1 MRTELQET
9 TIKEKYFFF
18 KLVYIIHA
26 FLNKI
31 LQGVSYILR
40 IIITFLTGFLL
51 ILTLIGIFG
60 RFLGIDTSWVVE
72 LSVFTFVIIISLGL
86 MLAQKNRS
94 HLRITAFVEKL
105 SPKKQRITIVF
116 SELFTLVGLII
127 IANKGYFHAINS
139 LNISTSTLSH
149 YLSVGHFYIFFPL
162 GVFFI
167 ALYTFNF
174 MLGILIYPENVMKWL
189 TGE

>member
-9 TIKEKYFFF
+9 TIKEKSFFF
-18 KLVYIIHA
+18 KLVYIIHT

-31 LQGVSYILR
+31 LQGVNYILS
-40 IIITFLTGFLL
+40 IIVRFLVGLLL

-60 RFLGIDTSWVVE
+60 RFLGIDTSWVIE
-72 LSVFTFVIIISLGL
+72 LSVFIFVINISLGL
-86 MLAQKNRS
+86 MLAQRS
-94 HLRITAFVEKL
+94 RIHLRITTFVTKL
-105 SPKKQRITIVF
+105 SPKKKRITIVF

-127 IANKGYFHAINS
+127 IAYKGYFHAINS
-139 LNISTSTLSH
+139 FDISTSTLSR

-162 GVFFI
+162 GVSFM

-174 MLGILIYPENVMKWL
+174 MLGILIYPENIMKWW